1 MTCLRCRGLMIAT
14 ALMDVGRSTDRHS
27 GWQCLMCG
35 EVTDPVI
42 AANRK
47 HHLEPKRSGARPP
60 GSPVMAVDH
69 AKRKRMTT

>member
-1 MTCLRCRGLMIAT
+1 MIAT
-14 ALMDVGRSTDRHS
+14 ALMDVGRSTDRLS

-47 HHLEPKRSGARPP
+47 GHCEPKRNGARPP
-60 GSPVMAVDH
+60 GSPTAGGSY
-69 AKRKRMTT
+69 ARRKRMNT

>member
-1 MTCLRCRGLMIAT
+1 MIAT

-35 EVTDPVI
+35 EVTDPGI

-60 GSPVMAVDH
+60 GSPAMTVDH
-69 AKRKRMTT
+69 AKRKRMST

>member
-1 MTCLRCRGLMIAT
+1 
-14 ALMDVGRSTDRHS
+14 
-27 GWQCLMCG
+27 MCG

-60 GSPVMAVDH
+60 GSPVMTVDH
-69 AKRKRMTT
+69 AKRKRIST

>member
-1 MTCLRCRGLMIAT
+1 VDCLRCRGLMVAT

-60 GSPVMAVDH
+60 GSPTLTVDN
-69 AKRKRMTT
+69 AKRKRMSA

>member
-1 MTCLRCRGLMIAT
+1 MIAT

-47 HHLEPKRSGARPP
+47 CHAEPKRSGARPP
-60 GSPVMAVDH
+60 GSPVIA
-69 AKRKRMTT
+69 ANNARRKRMGA